1 MQPSIDSS
9 LSIGGGKEDG
19 SVLKQKL
26 HENEKKLTETK
37 LQYLS
42 SAHQIDQMKDEMS
55 LLKVRA
61 KKGPAHTLHK
71 SHVAIKTCLGR

>member
-1 MQPSIDSS
+1 MQ
-9 LSIGGGKEDG
+9 LSNESALVIGGKEEGRD
-19 SVLKQKL
+19 LKQKL

-55 LLKVRA
+55 ILKVSS
-61 KKGPAHTLHK
+61 TVQFM
-71 SHVAIKTCLGR
+71 SHSCSDLL